1 MTFVEGLCLDS
12 LLDPGGR
19 MPAKLFL
26 KGGEKVRKFDKSD
39 YLSVISFE
47 NGTFPRPIKVRNE
60 DGKLDIAKILEI
72 MADETK
78 NIVADG
84 DFRNIFYEIVTI
96 CMETEGYHSD

>member
-1 MTFVEGLCLDS
+1 MRKVEK
-12 LLDPGGR
+12 
-19 MPAKLFL
+19 A
-26 KGGEKVRKFDKSD
+26 D
-39 YLSVISFE
+39 YLPVINFE

-60 DGKLDIAKILEI
+60 DGKLDIAKILGI

-96 CMETEGYHSD
+96 YMKTEDHHSD

>member
-1 MTFVEGLCLDS
+1 MRKVEK
-12 LLDPGGR
+12 
-19 MPAKLFL
+19 A
-26 KGGEKVRKFDKSD
+26 D
-39 YLSVISFE
+39 YLSVINFE

-60 DGKLDIAKILEI
+60 DGKLDIAKILGI

-96 CMETEGYHSD
+96 CMETDGCYSD